1 VSTGDER
8 DLRRRGDEDRKYI
21 WGHIVICELIFFCT
35 VAANLDLKPHAGS
48 DRAFTYFTP
57 DWSEDPETG
66 KVEQQN
72 ELFAF
77 RFANPEN
84 AGKFK
89 DAFVKCQKGES
100 DDMPIIKQDAEDA
113 EKVSASSKE
122 YHAESPERYVC
133 TRFEIE
139 HVTACRMNDK
149 EQLACTDTF
158 CTQLRAAEGSRS
170 TAREREREREREAR
184 SKVRQ
189 NRDRERESASALCT
203 QERKQRE
210 CTGAH
215 SGVKQICVVGRHQ
228 PKRKNKMKEE
238 HHGADVRPLF
248 PPPHEDVGGVFQ
260 VDLTL
265 PQPISLAHTYTLTSS
280 LPPSSPPL
288 LSPPPSPSWPLGK
301 MF

>member
-1 VSTGDER
+1 
-8 DLRRRGDEDRKYI
+8 
-21 WGHIVICELIFFCT
+21 

-113 EKVSASSKE
+113 EKVSVSSKE
-122 YHAESPERYVC
+122 YHADSLERYVC

-139 HVTACRMNDK
+139 HVCRMNDE
-149 EQLACTDTF
+149 EQL
-158 CTQLRAAEGSRS
+158 
-170 TAREREREREREAR
+170 
-184 SKVRQ
+184 K
-189 NRDRERESASALCT
+189 
-203 QERKQRE
+203 
-210 CTGAH
+210 
-215 SGVKQICVVGRHQ
+215 
-228 PKRKNKMKEE
+228 
-238 HHGADVRPLF
+238 
-248 PPPHEDVGGVFQ
+248 
-260 VDLTL
+260 
-265 PQPISLAHTYTLTSS
+265 
-280 LPPSSPPL
+280 
-288 LSPPPSPSWPLGK
+288 
-301 MF
+301 